1 MNGIQSNSHTIGT
14 YNINKIYFVKMI
26 NIYLKMDIVSCH
38 VFVNLLVDLIKIT
51 TAKKNNLFIYSV

>member
-51 TAKKNNLFIYSV
+51 AVNKNNLFIYSV

>member
-51 TAKKNNLFIYSV
+51 TVKKNNLFIYSV

>member
-1 MNGIQSNSHTIGT
+1 MNGIQNNGHTIGT

-26 NIYLKMDIVSCH
+26 NIYLKMGIVSCH

-51 TAKKNNLFIYSV
+51 IANKNNLFIYSV

>member
-26 NIYLKMDIVSCH
+26 NIYLKMGIVSCH

-51 TAKKNNLFIYSV
+51 TANKNNLFIYSV